1 MNARISQPSAHMFTA
16 RIECRDVTRGRN
28 RTDHSMLIIAMIRLR
43 LATECLQAESIMGYP
58 PITSRSRRD
67 NRKTLALIRDVR
79 HHYLEHMWPLS
90 GIARRRR
97 FDRRHL
103 LATMGDLRRAGVAE
117 ADASRTLAALGEPS
131 PRLGRTVG
139 SRLQAACT
147 SPAGRAPPARRA
159 RREALGIPEGSI
171 HYEWRSPVGWRIVV
185 HVRSTTWQ
193 AARREPEKASRRT

>member
-1 MNARISQPSAHMFTA
+1 
-16 RIECRDVTRGRN
+16 
-28 RTDHSMLIIAMIRLR
+28 MLIIAMIRLR

-79 HHYLEHMWPLS
+79 HHYPEHMWPLS

-103 LATMGDLRRAGVAE
+103 LATMGDLRHAGVAE

-147 SPAGRAPPARRA
+147 PPAGARRRHVEPGA
-159 RREALGIPEGSI
+159 KLLGFQRDQSI
-171 HYEWRSPVGWRIVV
+171 MNGVLLWAG
-185 HVRSTTWQ
+185 
-193 AARREPEKASRRT
+193 A